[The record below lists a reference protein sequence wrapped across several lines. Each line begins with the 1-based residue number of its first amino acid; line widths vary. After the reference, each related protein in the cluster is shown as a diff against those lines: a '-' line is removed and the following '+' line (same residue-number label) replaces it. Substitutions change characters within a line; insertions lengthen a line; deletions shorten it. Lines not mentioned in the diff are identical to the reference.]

1 MYLTVDYSD
10 MIELFNEHDV
20 RYLVA
25 GAYAMSACGYSRS
38 TYDIDLW
45 IDKKESNVEKVLL
58 ALDEFGVPFSIQKED
73 LTQSN
78 NIIQIGNAPIRIDLL
93 TDIDGVDF
101 EEAYNNRDIHDFG
114 DLKAPVLEINDIM
127 KNKIAS
133 GRAKDKIDVIELA
146 KLKKINDENN

>member
-1 MYLTVDYSD
+1 MYLTADYSD
-10 MIELFNEHDV
+10 MIELFNEHKV

-45 IDKKESNVEKVLL
+45 IDKRAENVEKVLV
-58 ALDEFGVPFSIQKED
+58 ALDAFGVPFSVSRDD
-73 LTQSN
+73 LTKAE

-101 EEAYNNRDIHDFG
+101 EEAYINRVIHDFG
-114 DLKAPVLEINDIM
+114 DLEAPVLSISDIM

-133 GRAKDKIDVIELA
+133 GRAKDKIDVIELK
-146 KLKKINDENN
+146 KLQARS